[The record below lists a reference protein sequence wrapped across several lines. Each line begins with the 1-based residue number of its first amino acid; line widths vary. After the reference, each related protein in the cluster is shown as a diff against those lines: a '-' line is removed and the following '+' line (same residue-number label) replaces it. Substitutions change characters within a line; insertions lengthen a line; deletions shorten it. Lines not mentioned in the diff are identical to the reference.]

1 MNAKVLD
8 FSLASERVTAQPKI
22 EFERV
27 SKQFTVRNE
36 GKQRGAVQFTAL
48 DDVSF
53 SVKLGEFLVVV
64 GPSGCGKSTLLDLLA
79 GLTTPTSGRILL
91 DGKPITGPGMDRGVV
106 FQQYALFPWRTALEN
121 VEFGLELRKLKPKE
135 RREVARGF
143 LDLVGLSGF
152 ENRHPHELSGGM
164 KQRVAIARSL
174 AYDPDVLLMDEPFAA
189 LDQQTR
195 EILQGELARIWQTS
209 KKTIIFI
216 THGID
221 EAVCL
226 GERVAIMTSR
236 PGRIKTII
244 DIPESLKYSED
255 VRSRPEYGAVRHE
268 VWSGLRDE
276 VQRAQEQERRNKLEQ
291 CALVS
296 GAKQDSIHV

>member
-1 MNAKVLD
+1 V
-8 FSLASERVTAQPKI
+8 
-22 EFERV
+22 
-27 SKQFTVRNE
+27 
-36 GKQRGAVQFTAL
+36 
-48 DDVSF
+48 
-53 SVKLGEFLVVV
+53 
-64 GPSGCGKSTLLDLLA
+64 
-79 GLTTPTSGRILL
+79 LL
-91 DGKPITGPGMDRGVV
+91 DGKPITGPSPEIGMV

-135 RREVARGF
+135 RRDLARGF

-152 ENRHPHELSGGM
+152 EDRHPHELSGGM

-195 EILQGELARIWQTS
+195 EILQGELVRIWQAS
-209 KKTIIFI
+209 KKTIVFI

-226 GERVAIMTSR
+226 GERVAVMTSR

-244 DIPESLKYSED
+244 EIPESLKYGDD
-255 VRSRPEYGAVRHE
+255 VRSRPEYGPVRHQ

-291 CALVS
+291 NASPTNGKQVS
-296 GAKQDSIHV
+296 LHV

>member
-1 MNAKVLD
+1 MNAKISDPIRSTEVMP
-8 FSLASERVTAQPKI
+8 AAPKL

-27 SKQFTVRNE
+27 SKQFTVRDNLSPSGSE
-36 GKQRGAVQFTAL
+36 HFTAL
-48 DDVSF
+48 DNVSF
-53 SVKLGEFLVVV
+53 AVKPSEFLVVV

-79 GLTTPTSGRILL
+79 GLTAPSSGRILL

-106 FQQYALFPWRTALEN
+106 FQQYALFPWRTALGN
-121 VEFGLELRKLKPKE
+121 VEFGLELRAQKPQE
-135 RREVARGF
+135 RRDIARSY

-152 ENRHPHELSGGM
+152 ENRYPHELSGGM

-195 EILQGELARIWQTS
+195 EILQGELVRIWQKS

-226 GERVAIMTSR
+226 GERVAVMTSR

-244 DIPESLKYSED
+244 NIPESLKFGED
-255 VRSRPEYGAVRHE
+255 VRSRPEYGAARHE
-268 VWSGLRDE
+268 VWSLLRDE
-276 VQRAQEQERRNKLEQ
+276 VQRAQEQERRNKLAQ
-291 CALVS
+291 
-296 GAKQDSIHV
+296 GAAVMSRKQVTSHA